1 MPTDRE
7 ILKKAQM
14 GYVGSS
20 GGVDPNASVG
30 RAHERTYT
38 YRQINATAGT
48 AITESTIAA
57 VRNRG
62 AVRLV
67 TVTAPIAVAAHA
79 SNGHTFNVYKRTAG
93 ASQTLIATGS
103 TLTAGL
109 NGLAAHTPATL
120 TLTAANVQLAAGDTL
135 TFESV
140 VGGTGQS
147 LTAAASQICCD
158 VVVEEN

>member
-7 ILKKAQM
+7 ILKNAGV
-14 GYVGSS
+14 GYIGSTPV
-20 GGVDPNASVG
+20 VDAVAAVG
-30 RAHERTYT
+30 RSHERTYT

-67 TVTAPIAVAAHA
+67 TVTAPIAVAGHA
-79 SNGHTFNVYKRTAG
+79 ANGFTFNVYKRTAG
-93 ASQTLIATGS
+93 ASQTLIATGT

-109 NGLAAHTPATL
+109 NGLVAHTPATL

-135 TFESV
+135 TFEGV
-140 VGGTGQS
+140 VNGTGQS
-147 LTAAASQICCD
+147 LTAAASQIACD